1 MRLVKIIACAL
12 TFVAPSQSAFSQSA
26 AKTHDSVKNSVEW
39 APAQTTFVQLVHQ
52 AIDADN
58 PVRITELFKVRDT
71 AQSVPI
77 NANIGTASEGAT
89 FLDYAAA
96 RCKANAIEALIA
108 NGADPNVVYSSKATQ
123 QARTL
128 FLAAAT
134 CREVTDEPYIRKAI
148 TAFFTGR
155 TRANPNP
162 VDALS
167 ATIARPQF
175 HAFIEDCQRF
185 NPTKGYL
192 VVTEEW
198 IRGGLDPGA
207 AATAAQGGVTSLHVA
222 AADPLHPV
230 CKDIALTLAQAATS
244 QDFLKKDNKNRIPV
258 DYTFGPARKQSK
270 SGPSGILIEYWIDCL
285 AYAGN
290 NSQIW
295 RHQNQ
300 ILNTYLSRNN
310 TARDLARACGTANG
324 IKPVVNFGRDTSGRS
339 YIWQTRVLPGN
350 KGNATIDDPACDA
363 SPDGDSSCQYLSVYP
378 VDGRYELTTDYKL
391 VWKEMDSS
399 CTQFNAQKPSNPIVE
414 LGFRECDA
422 KCGNSNAIYFDVKF
436 EASFVDGKRRASRAM
451 RRVAGLYKNWTDRA
465 ICIGLL
471 VYLK

>member
-1 MRLVKIIACAL
+1 MRLAIITACLL
-12 TFVAPSQSAFSQSA
+12 TFFAPAQSAFSESA
-26 AKTHDSVKNSVEW
+26 ISIRDSVNYTVPW
-39 APAQTTFVQLVHQ
+39 TAAQQTFIQLVHQ
-52 AIDADN
+52 AMSADD
-58 PVRITELFKVRDT
+58 PIRIAELFKIRDIAKT
-71 AQSVPI
+71 VPI
-77 NANIGTASEGAT
+77 NANIGTAHEGAT
-89 FLDYAAA
+89 FLDFAAA

-108 NGADPNVVYSSKATQ
+108 NGGDPNVVYSSKAAQ

-128 FLAAAT
+128 SLAAAA
-134 CREVTDEPYIRKAI
+134 CREVTDEPYIRRAI
-148 TAFFTGR
+148 SAFFTGQ

-167 ATIARPQF
+167 ATTARPQF

-207 AATAAQGGVTSLHVA
+207 TATSAQGGVTSLHVA
-222 AADPLHPV
+222 AADLLHPV
-230 CKDIALTLAQAATS
+230 CKDIALALAQAATV

-258 DYTFGPARKQSK
+258 DYTFGPARKQFK
-270 SGPSGILIEYWIDCL
+270 NGPSGTLIEYWIDCL
-285 AYAGN
+285 AYTGN

-295 RHQNQ
+295 RHENQ
-300 ILNTYLSRNN
+300 ILNAYLSRNN
-310 TARDLARACGTANG
+310 TVRDLARACGTANH
-324 IKPVVNFGRDTSGRS
+324 IKPIVNFGKDTSGRS

-363 SPDGDSSCQYLSVYP
+363 SPDGEASCQYLSVYP

-399 CTQFNAQKPSNPIVE
+399 CTQFNPQKPSNPIVDS
-414 LGFRECDA
+414 GFRECDA
-422 KCGNSNAIYFDVKF
+422 KCGNSNAIYFDGKF

-451 RRVAGLYKNWTDRA
+451 RRVAGLYKNWRDQA